1 MLEFQKRRIMFLL
14 AYDTPTN
21 AYGPA
26 IDQLRP
32 YKGTLSGEK
41 EHQKPS
47 YNYGPPSTKYPILAL
62 EDDIIGQ
69 DGRGLKKGFY
79 EVRIDSENKFLLF
92 VQSGNLKAKIPVIFY
107 ETSEKKEEKPQEGK
121 ILDKKIAKQMRKE
134 AKKAKKEAYKY
145 RKGENPKNI
154 VFSSVKMTYDEKNS
168 CWVINWELDSSRA
181 IGCFR
186 I

>member
-1 MLEFQKRRIMFLL
+1 MLI
-14 AYDTPTN
+14 ASYDVPMN
-21 AYGPA
+21 PYGPA

-62 EDDIIGQ
+62 EDDIVDD

-79 EVRIDSENKFLLF
+79 EIRIDDDKTFLLF
-92 VQSGNLKAKIPVIFY
+92 VQSGSIKAKIPIVFY
-107 ETSEKKEEKPQEGK
+107 ETYKKEEKKPEPGK
-121 ILDKKIAKQMRKE
+121 IIDKKLAKKMRKE
-134 AKKAKKEAYKY
+134 AKKARKDAYKY
-145 RKGENPKNI
+145 RKGENPKDI
-154 VFSSVKMTYDEKNS
+154 VFAEVKMSYDKKNA
-168 CWVINWELDSSRA
+168 CWVIIWEADEQKA

>member
-1 MLEFQKRRIMFLL
+1 MLIA
-14 AYDTPTN
+14 AYDMPMN
-21 AYGPA
+21 PYGPA
-26 IDQLRP
+26 IDQLAP

-62 EDDIIGQ
+62 EDDIIN
-69 DGRGLKKGFY
+69 DEGRGLKKGFY
-79 EVRIDSENKFLLF
+79 EIRIDDNKEFLLF
-92 VQSGNLKAKIPVIFY
+92 VQSGNTKAKIPVISY
-107 ETSEKKEEKPQEGK
+107 ESLKKQTQKP
-121 ILDKKIAKQMRKE
+121 LTAKQEAKKMRKE

-145 RKGENPKNI
+145 RKGELPKDMIFND
-154 VFSSVKMTYDEKNS
+154 VKIKYDEKNAL
-168 CWVINWELDSSRA
+168 WVIRWETQEESA

>member
-1 MLEFQKRRIMFLL
+1 MLLL
-14 AYDTPTN
+14 AYDAQMNP
-21 AYGPA
+21 YGPA

-41 EHQKPS
+41 EDQKPS

-62 EDDIIGQ
+62 EDNIIGQ

-79 EVRIDSENKFLLF
+79 EVRIDSENRFLLL

-107 ETSEKKEEKPQEGK
+107 KTEEKQEKKPPEGK
-121 ILDKKIAKQMRKE
+121 ISDKKLAKKLRKE
-134 AKKAKKEAYKY
+134 AKKAQKEDYKY
-145 RKGENPKNI
+145 RKGENPKDLS
-154 VFSSVKMTYDEKNS
+154 FSSVKMTYDEKNS
-168 CWVINWELDSSRA
+168 CWVIRWELDSSYA